1 MKALEIFRKQQ
12 ELAKKHQFVPTVPTE
27 KKQVGTAQAT
37 NTGGVPSVPT
47 VPTKKNKLESEN
59 KIKIFNY
66 RIKDKPNSLLT
77 AIMPGTE
84 LSEAW
89 QILREKYRDRLLMVT
104 EK

>member
-12 ELAKKHQFVPTVPTE
+12 ELARKHQFGPSRPSR

-37 NTGGVPSVPT
+37 NTGAVPSVPS
-47 VPTKKNKLESEN
+47 VPTKKNKVEIKN
-59 KIKIFNY
+59 RIKIFNY

-89 QILREKYRDRLLMVT
+89 QILREKYQDRLLMVT

>member
-12 ELAKKHQFVPTVPTE
+12 ELAKKHQFVPSVPSE

-47 VPTKKNKLESEN
+47 VPTKKNKVEN
-59 KIKIFNY
+59 KNKTKIFNY
-66 RIKDKPNSLLT
+66 RIKDNPDSLLT
-77 AIMPGTE
+77 AVMPGTE
-84 LSEAW
+84 LREAW
-89 QILREKYRDRLLMVT
+89 QILREKYQYRLLMVT